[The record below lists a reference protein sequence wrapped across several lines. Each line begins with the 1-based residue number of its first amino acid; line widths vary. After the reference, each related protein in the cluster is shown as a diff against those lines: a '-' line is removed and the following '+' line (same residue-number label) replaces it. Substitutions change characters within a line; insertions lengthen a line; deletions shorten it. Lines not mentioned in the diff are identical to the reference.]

1 MNVFDKMVEVV
12 SPETAMKRQKARGIL
27 AIRDAQLD
35 NLDRFMNSGYSN
47 GGASRRKRFA
57 KNGNLQ
63 VVLPNVIS
71 KRIVKSF
78 VRGRVI

>member
-12 SPETAMKRQKARGIL
+12 SPEIAMKRQKARGIL

-35 NLDRFMNSGYSN
+35 NLDRTPDIQMGVHHVERDSQ
-47 GGASRRKRFA
+47 

-63 VVLPNVIS
+63 VVLQNEIS

-78 VRGRVI
+78 ARGRAI

>member
-12 SPETAMKRQKARGIL
+12 SPEIAMKRQRREESL
-27 AIRDAQLD
+27 PFEMRDD

-63 VVLPNVIS
+63 VVLQNEIS

-78 VRGRVI
+78 ARGRAI